1 MKYQIVVVHGNLAF
15 INSYRLD
22 FLITIQLPRV
32 TMMAAYYNM
41 EVVHSY
47 ARHPIMKYHFNNSRC
62 ACITYRVL
70 ACSGD
75 VELTGK
81 RLVDVEGAHGAL

>member
-22 FLITIQLPRV
+22 FLITIQIPRV
-32 TMMAAYYNM
+32 TMMAAYYNK

-47 ARHPIMKYHFNNSRC
+47 ARHPILLKWT
-62 ACITYRVL
+62 ITLIILDVPVL
-70 ACSGD
+70 PIGS
-75 VELTGK
+75 L
-81 RLVDVEGAHGAL
+81 LVLEM